1 MVTPESFPRSLR
13 LLHRAEFLKVQSQG
27 RKVVVEPLLALA
39 LPNGRGVT
47 RLGLTVS
54 TKVGNAVV
62 RARLRRLL
70 REVFRKRRAL
80 LPSGLDLVLIPRQ
93 GAPDAGLEGLS
104 RAFAS
109 IAEALS
115 RPRKERPR

>member
-1 MVTPESFPRSLR
+1 VVTSESFPRTLR
-13 LLHRAEFLKVQSQG
+13 LLHRTEFLKVQSQG

-39 LPNGRGVT
+39 LPNGRGIT

-62 RARLRRLL
+62 RARLRRQL

-80 LPSGLDLVLIPRQ
+80 LPPGLDLVLIPRQ
-93 GAPDAGLEGLS
+93 GAAEAGLDGLS

>member
-1 MVTPESFPRSLR
+1 VVTPESFPRFLR
-13 LLHRAEFLKVQSQG
+13 LLHRVEFLKVQSQG

-39 LPNGRGVT
+39 LPNGLGVT

-62 RARLRRLL
+62 RARLRRQL

-80 LPSGLDLVLIPRQ
+80 LPPGLDLVLIPRQ
-93 GAPDAGLEGLS
+93 GAQAAGLEGLS

-109 IAEALS
+109 IAEALVRS
-115 RPRKERPR
+115 RKERTR